1 MRIPT
6 WTPTGT
12 IVLASALAALSLGL
26 GFMQAYG
33 GWTREGVLA
42 GTAITARWAFPFFI
56 AAWSA
61 SSLARL
67 WPGGWRAALL
77 RRRRAI
83 GLAFAANHF
92 VHLGFVVAAV
102 STFGETRP
110 LFVYLVG
117 GGAYVMIALMAL
129 TSNDAA
135 QRWMGFKR
143 WKLLHAVGG
152 WWVLVIFANSYVS
165 RLMEKPAIAGPA
177 VALIVAALALR
188 IAAAVKGRMRA
199 QAA

>member
-6 WTPTGT
+6 WT
-12 IVLASALAALSLGL
+12 IVSGAALMALALGL
-26 GFMQAYG
+26 GFLQAYG

-61 SSLARL
+61 SSLAKL
-67 WPGGWRAALL
+67 WPGGWRTALL

-92 VHLGFVVAAV
+92 VHLGFITAAV
-102 STFGETRP
+102 SSFGVTRP
-110 LFVYLVG
+110 LFVYLVA
-117 GGAYVMIALMAL
+117 GGAYAMIALMAL

-135 QRWMGFKR
+135 QRKMGFR
-143 WKLLHAVGG
+143 NWKLLHAVGG
-152 WWVLVIFANSYVS
+152 WWVLVIFTNSYVS

-177 VALIVAALALR
+177 VALIAVALTLR
-188 IAAAVKGRMRA
+188 IAAALKGRMRA

>member
-6 WTPTGT
+6 WT
-12 IVLASALAALSLGL
+12 IVSGAALVALALGL

-33 GWTREGVLA
+33 GWVREGVLA
-42 GTAITARWAFPFFI
+42 GTAITARW
-56 AAWSA
+56 
-61 SSLARL
+61 
-67 WPGGWRAALL
+67 RATLL

-102 STFGETRP
+102 SSFGVTRP
-110 LFVYLVG
+110 LFVYLLG

-135 QRWMGFKR
+135 RRGMGFR
-143 WKLLHAVGG
+143 TWKLLHVLGG
-152 WWVLVIFANSYVS
+152 WWILVIFTNSYVS
-165 RLMEKPAIAGPA
+165 RLME
-177 VALIVAALALR
+177 
-188 IAAAVKGRMRA
+188 
-199 QAA
+199 

>member
-6 WTPTGT
+6 WT
-12 IVLASALAALSLGL
+12 IVIGAALVALSLGL
-26 GFMQAYG
+26 SFTQAYG
-33 GWTREGVLA
+33 GWTKEGVLA
-42 GTAITARWAFPFFI
+42 GTAITARWAFPWFI

-67 WPGGWRAALL
+67 WPGGWRTALL
-77 RRRRAI
+77 RRRRAL

-102 STFGETRP
+102 SQFGETRP
-110 LFVYLVG
+110 LFVYLLG
-117 GGAYVMIALMAL
+117 GGAYVMIAAMAL

-135 QRWMGFKR
+135 QRWLGMR
-143 WKLLHAVGG
+143 SWKLLHAVGG

-165 RLMEKPAIAGPA
+165 RLMLKPAIAGPA
-177 VALIVAALALR
+177 VALVVVALGLR

>member
-6 WTPTGT
+6 ST
-12 IVLASALAALSLGL
+12 IVAGAALMALALGL
-26 GFMQAYG
+26 GFAQAYG
-33 GWTREGVLA
+33 GWTREGVSA

-61 SSLARL
+61 SSLAKL
-67 WPGGWRAALL
+67 WPGGWRTVLL
-77 RRRRAI
+77 RRRRAV

-92 VHLGFVVAAV
+92 VHLGFITAAV
-102 STFGETRP
+102 SSFGVTRP
-110 LFVYLVG
+110 LFVYLLG

-135 QRWMGFKR
+135 QRWMGFGR

-152 WWVLVIFANSYVS
+152 WWVLVIFTNSYIS
-165 RLMEKPAIAGPA
+165 RLMEKPTIAGPA
-177 VALIVAALALR
+177 VALIAVALTLR
-188 IAAAVKGRMRA
+188 IAAALKGRMRA

>member
-6 WTPTGT
+6 WT
-12 IVLASALAALSLGL
+12 IVSGAALVGLALGL
-26 GFMQAYG
+26 GFAQAYG
-33 GWTREGVLA
+33 GWTHDGVLA

-56 AAWSA
+56 AAWSV
-61 SSLARL
+61 SSLAKL
-67 WPGGWRAALL
+67 WPGGWRTALL

-92 VHLGFVVAAV
+92 VHLGFIVAAV
-102 STFGETRP
+102 SSFGVTRP
-110 LFVYLVG
+110 LFVYLLG

-135 QRWMGFKR
+135 QRAMGHR
-143 WKLLHAVGG
+143 NWKLLHAVGG
-152 WWVLVIFANSYVS
+152 WWVLVIFTNSYVS

-177 VALIVAALALR
+177 VALIAVALTLR
-188 IAAAVKGRMRA
+188 IAAALKGWMRA

>member
-6 WTPTGT
+6 WAIISGAALT
-12 IVLASALAALSLGL
+12 ALALGL
-26 GFMQAYG
+26 GFTQAHG

-42 GTAITARWAFPFFI
+42 GTAVTARWAFPFFI
-56 AAWSA
+56 AAWTA

-67 WPGGWRAALL
+67 WPGGWRTALL
-77 RRRRAI
+77 RRRRAV

-102 STFGETRP
+102 SSFGVTRP
-110 LFVYLVG
+110 LFVYLAG
-117 GGAYVMIALMAL
+117 GGAYVMIAAMAL

-135 QRWMGFKR
+135 QRALGNR
-143 WKLLHAVGG
+143 TWKLLHTVGG
-152 WWVLVIFANSYVS
+152 WWVFVIFTNSYVS

-177 VALIVAALALR
+177 VALIATALTLR
-188 IAAAVKGRMRA
+188 IAAALKGRMRVR
-199 QAA
+199 AA

>member
-6 WTPTGT
+6 WT
-12 IVLASALAALSLGL
+12 IVAGAALAALTLGL
-26 GFMQAYG
+26 GIMQANG
-33 GWTREGVLA
+33 GWIREGVLA

-61 SSLARL
+61 SSLAKL
-67 WPGGWRAALL
+67 WPGGWRTALL

-102 STFGETRP
+102 GVFGETRP
-110 LFVYLVG
+110 LFVYLLG
-117 GGAYVMIALMAL
+117 GGAYVMIGLMAL

-135 QRWMGFKR
+135 QRAMGFGR
-143 WKLLHAVGG
+143 WKLMHTIGG
-152 WWVLVIFANSYVS
+152 WWVLVIFTNSYVS

-177 VALIVAALALR
+177 VALIAIALTLR
-188 IAAAVKGRMRA
+188 IAAALKGRVRA

>member
-6 WTPTGT
+6 WT
-12 IVLASALAALSLGL
+12 IVSGAALIAAALGV
-26 GFMQAYG
+26 GFMQAFG

-67 WPGGWRAALL
+67 WPGGWRTALL
-77 RRRRAI
+77 RRRRAL

-92 VHLGFVVAAV
+92 VHLGFIVAAV
-102 STFGETRP
+102 GAFGETRP
-110 LFVYLVG
+110 LFVYLLG
-117 GGAYVMIALMAL
+117 GGAYLMIAAMAL

-135 QRWMGFKR
+135 QRWMGFGR
-143 WKLLHAVGG
+143 WRLLHTIGG
-152 WWVLVIFANSYVS
+152 WWVFVIFTNSYVS

-177 VALIVAALALR
+177 VALIALALTLR
-188 IAAAVKGRMRA
+188 IAAALKGRMRA

>member
-6 WTPTGT
+6 WT
-12 IVLASALAALSLGL
+12 IVSIAALIAAALGVS
-26 GFMQAYG
+26 FMQAFG
-33 GWTREGVLA
+33 RWTHEGVLA
-42 GTAITARWAFPFFI
+42 GAAITARWAFPFFI
-56 AAWSA
+56 VAWSA

-67 WPGGWRAALL
+67 WPGGWRTALL
-77 RRRRAI
+77 RRRRAV

-102 STFGETRP
+102 GSFGETRP
-110 LFVYLVG
+110 LFVYLLG

-129 TSNDAA
+129 TSNNAA
-135 QRWMGFKR
+135 QRWMGLGR
-143 WKLLHAVGG
+143 WKLMHAIGG
-152 WWVLVIFANSYVS
+152 WWVLIIFTNSYVG

-177 VALIVAALALR
+177 VALIVLALGLR
-188 IAAAVKGRMRA
+188 IAAALKGRGVRA

>member
-6 WTPTGT
+6 WT
-12 IVLASALAALSLGL
+12 IVSGAALMALALGL

-33 GWTREGVLA
+33 GWTKEGVLA

-61 SSLARL
+61 SSLAKL
-67 WPGGWRAALL
+67 WPGGWRTALL

-92 VHLGFVVAAV
+92 VHLGFITAAV
-102 STFGETRP
+102 SSFGVTRP
-110 LFVYLVG
+110 LFVYLVA

-135 QRWMGFKR
+135 QRKMGFR
-143 WKLLHAVGG
+143 NWKLLHTVGG
-152 WWVLVIFANSYVS
+152 WWVLVIFTNSYVS

-177 VALIVAALALR
+177 VALIAVALTLR
-188 IAAAVKGRMRA
+188 IAAALKGRMRA

>member
-6 WTPTGT
+6 WT
-12 IVLASALAALSLGL
+12 IVSGAALMAAALGVS
-26 GFMQAYG
+26 FMQAYG

-61 SSLARL
+61 SSLAKL
-67 WPGGWRAALL
+67 WPGGWRTALL
-77 RRRRAI
+77 RRRRAL

-110 LFVYLVG
+110 LFVYLLG

-135 QRWMGFKR
+135 QRAMGFGR
-143 WKLLHAVGG
+143 WKLMHAIGG
-152 WWVLVIFANSYVS
+152 WWVFVIFTNSYVS

-177 VALIVAALALR
+177 VALIAVALTVR
-188 IAAAVKGRMRA
+188 IAAALKGRMRA

>member
-6 WTPTGT
+6 W
-12 IVLASALAALSLGL
+12 IVVAGAAVVALALGL
-26 GFMQAYG
+26 SFTQAYG
-33 GWTREGVLA
+33 GWTRDGVLA

-61 SSLARL
+61 SSLAKL
-67 WPGGWRAALL
+67 WPGGWRTVLL

-110 LFVYLVG
+110 LFVYLLG

-135 QRWMGFKR
+135 QRAMGHR
-143 WKLLHAVGG
+143 NWKLLHAVGG

-188 IAAAVKGRMRA
+188 IAEALKGRLKP

>member
-6 WTPTGT
+6 WT
-12 IVLASALAALSLGL
+12 IVTASALTALLLGL
-26 GFMQAYG
+26 SFAQANG
-33 GWTREGVLA
+33 GWTRDGVLA
-42 GTAITARWAFPFFI
+42 GTAITARWAFPWFI

-61 SSLARL
+61 SSLAKL
-67 WPGGWRAALL
+67 WPGGWRTMLL
-77 RRRRAI
+77 RRRRAL

-110 LFVYLVG
+110 LFVYLLG
-117 GGAYVMIALMAL
+117 GGAYVMIAMMAL
-129 TSNDAA
+129 TSSDAA
-135 QRWMGFKR
+135 QRWLGLQR

-152 WWVLVIFANSYVS
+152 WWVFVIFTNSYVS

-177 VALIVAALALR
+177 VALIVAALVLR
-188 IAAAVKGRMRA
+188 IAAALKGRMRA

>member
-1 MRIPT
+1 MRLPT
-6 WTPTGT
+6 WAMVSG
-12 IVLASALAALSLGL
+12 AALIGLALGL
-26 GFMQAYG
+26 AFTKAYG
-33 GWTREGVLA
+33 GYTEKGVLA

-61 SSLARL
+61 SSLAKL
-67 WPGGWRAALL
+67 WPGGWRTALL

-92 VHLGFVVAAV
+92 VHLGFVVVAV
-102 STFGETRP
+102 SQFGQTRP
-110 LFVYLVG
+110 LFVWLLG

-129 TSNDAA
+129 TSNNAA
-135 QRWMGFKR
+135 QRWLGLAR
-143 WKLLHAVGG
+143 WKLLHATGG

-165 RLMEKPAIAGPA
+165 RIPIKPALAIPA
-177 VALIVAALALR
+177 VALIVLALGLR
-188 IAAAVKGRMRA
+188 IAAALKGRARA

>member
-6 WTPTGT
+6 WT
-12 IVLASALAALSLGL
+12 IVAGAALMALALGL
-26 GFMQAYG
+26 GSAQAYG
-33 GWTREGVLA
+33 GWTREGVSA

-61 SSLARL
+61 SSLAKL
-67 WPGGWRAALL
+67 WPGGWRTVLL
-77 RRRRAI
+77 RRRRAV

-92 VHLGFVVAAV
+92 VHLGFIVASV
-102 STFGETRP
+102 SSFGVTRP
-110 LFVYLVG
+110 LLVYLLG

-135 QRWMGFKR
+135 QRRMGLGR
-143 WKLLHAVGG
+143 WKLMHAIGG
-152 WWVLVIFANSYVS
+152 WWVLVIFTNSYVS
-165 RLMEKPAIAGPA
+165 RLVEKPAIAGPA
-177 VALIVAALALR
+177 VALIAVAVTLR
-188 IAAAVKGRMRA
+188 IAAVLKGRMRA